1 VTSENADGGAASRPA
16 AGGRRPASTYIE
28 SKRQAKR
35 MKILESAVRS
45 FARRGFY
52 GTSMDDIAEELRL
65 TRGSLYYY
73 FQDKEEILAL
83 CHLVALEAVNRTLDR
98 VRAEGLRPAEA
109 VRRVVVEHVRVMV
122 DRFHGTALALEV
134 DALDPVRRREV
145 VALRDR
151 FESGLREVVA
161 DGVAR
166 GDFRPH
172 DPKLTAFAMFGAIN
186 WVGRWYRAG
195 GGTDPETI
203 GNAFADLF
211 LEGLRAR

>member
-1 VTSENADGGAASRPA
+1 MSSSAS
-16 AGGRRPASTYIE
+16 RRPASTYIE

-35 MKILESAVRS
+35 MKILESAVKS

-73 FQDKEEILAL
+73 FHDKEEILAL

-98 VRAEGLRPAEA
+98 VRAEGLPPAEA
-109 VRRVVVEHVRVMV
+109 VRRLVVEHVRVMV

-134 DALDPVRRREV
+134 DALDPARRREV
-145 VALRDR
+145 VDLRDR

-166 GDFRPH
+166 GVFRAV
-172 DPKLTAFAMFGAIN
+172 DPKVTAFAMFGAIN
-186 WVGRWYRAG
+186 WVGRWFKPG

-203 GNAFADLF
+203 GQAFADLF
-211 LEGLRAR
+211 LSGLEVRR

>member
-1 VTSENADGGAASRPA
+1 MSSSAS
-16 AGGRRPASTYIE
+16 RRPASTYIE

-35 MKILESAVRS
+35 MKILESAVKS

-52 GTSMDDIAEELRL
+52 GTSMDDIADDLRL

-98 VRAEGLRPAEA
+98 VRAERLQPAEA
-109 VRRVVVEHVRVMV
+109 VRRLVVEHVRVMV

-134 DALDPVRRREV
+134 DALDEARRREV
-145 VALRDR
+145 VDLRDR

-161 DGVAR
+161 DGVER
-166 GDFRPH
+166 GVFRAV

-186 WVGRWYRAG
+186 WVGRWYRPG

-203 GNAFADLF
+203 GQAFADLF
-211 LEGLRAR
+211 LSGLEVRR